1 MRSLSEC
8 TFNRVEYIK
17 EIFKCIDRYSYDIDK
32 EFSSLGCLGKLNKID
47 FNAGDTHNQGRMVI
61 SLTYTSGK
69 KLLYKSRMLDIEKQY
84 ALFIENLNSRGIK
97 GLHSLT
103 AAKVL
108 YCSNF
113 AGIIEY
119 IEYTGCKY
127 V

>member
-69 KLLYKSRMLDIEKQY
+69 KLLYKSRMLDIEKH
-84 ALFIENLNSRGIK
+84 L
-97 GLHSLT
+97 
-103 AAKVL
+103 KVL
-108 YCSNF
+108 NILKVFENQKKIYLTLN
-113 AGIIEY
+113 
-119 IEYTGCKY
+119 
-127 V
+127 